1 MVEPRPYQQEAHKRV
16 EDPSLVRGEGR
27 FVGDIRI
34 PELLHAAFVRSTEA
48 HGTITGM
55 DLEEAAAAPGV
66 VAVLTSADFDIPDS
80 PALGPVQVDGMLR
93 PALASDTVRYVGEA
107 VAVVI
112 AESDRQAVDAAELA
126 WIDIDPL
133 PAVVSIEAALTGET
147 LLFPEF
153 GSNVAERFVQGD
165 AGARWDYPVEATVT
179 IRNQRLAPVP
189 IETLSA
195 LADPTGDVDVT
206 LYVGH
211 QMPHVLKR
219 QLRAALGLE
228 IEVVVPDVGGG
239 FGLKGRPF
247 PEYAIL
253 VSAAHQIGRPIR
265 WLQTRREHMQCGTH
279 GRDMTHTMR
288 IAGDRDGRIHRLHI
302 DMKAGLGAYP
312 HTSAQVPAYARL
324 TAQGMYDIEHLSVE
338 STSVVTN
345 MAPTAPYRGAGR
357 PESAYAIE
365 RAVEAFAAAAGL
377 DSVEVRKTNLVRSF
391 PYQSN
396 TGALYDSG
404 DYEAVLAMAVELVG
418 LDDYRARQA
427 VRREAGERFLGI
439 GFGAFVER
447 AGGAIDSGEY
457 ARTELADDGTLVVR
471 TGSTPNGQGHH
482 TVWAQV
488 ASQVF
493 DVDVDQVR
501 VITGDTVQVA
511 DGFGSVA
518 SRSAQVGASGVW
530 RTAHSVLDQVKE
542 RAAKK
547 LEASVS
553 DLFIQDGVVGVVGV
567 PGVGVRLDEI
577 AAEAARDGEQLA
589 SEEFYSPHAQTFPNG
604 VHVAVVEVDADTGEV
619 ELLDFVAVDD
629 CGNVLNQMIVDGQT
643 HGSIAQGLG
652 QALYEEVRYDES
664 GQLLSSTLMDYSLP
678 RASDI
683 PPLRLG
689 RVFSPAPSNPLG
701 AKGSGEG
708 GCIGAPP
715 AIVNAVLD
723 ALRPL
728 GVSHIDMPLKPFNV
742 WQAIQAAS
750 ENS

>member
-1 MVEPRPYQQEAHKRV
+1 MVENRPYRQQAIKRV
-16 EDPSLVRGEGR
+16 EDPALVRGEGL
-27 FVGDIRI
+27 FVGDIRRDG
-34 PELLHAAFVRSTEA
+34 LLHAAFVRSTEA
-48 HGTITGM
+48 HGTITGI
-55 DLEEAAAAPGV
+55 DLDETAAASGV
-66 VAVLTSADFDIPDS
+66 VAVLTADDFDIADS
-80 PALGPVQVDGMLR
+80 PAIGPVKVDGMLR
-93 PALASDTVRYVGEA
+93 PALARDTVRYVGEA

-112 AESDRQAVDAAELA
+112 AETQAQAVDAADLA

-133 PAVVSIEAALTGET
+133 PAVMTVGAALEGDV

-153 GSNVAERFVQGD
+153 GSNVAERFVHGD
-165 AGARWDYPVEATVT
+165 AAEGWDHPVDVSVT
-179 IRNQRLAPVP
+179 IHNQRLAPVP

-195 LADPTGDVDVT
+195 LADPTGDGGII

-219 QLRAALGLE
+219 QLRDALGLD

-239 FGLKGRPF
+239 FGLKGRPY
-247 PEYAIL
+247 PEYPIL
-253 VSAAHQIGRPIR
+253 VSAAYRLGRPIR
-265 WLQTRREHMQCGTH
+265 WLQTRREHMACGTH

-288 IAGDRDGRIHRLHI
+288 IAGDQGGRIRRLHI
-302 DMKAGLGAYP
+302 DMSASLGAYP

-324 TAQGMYDIEHLSVE
+324 TAQGMYDIEQYSVT

-365 RAVEAFAAAAGL
+365 RAVEAFATATGL
-377 DSVEVRKTNLVRSF
+377 DPIEVRRKNLVGSF
-391 PYQSN
+391 PYRSN

-404 DYEAVLAMAVELVG
+404 DYEAVLSMAVELVG
-418 LDDYRARQA
+418 LDDYRAEQV
-427 VRREAGERFLGI
+427 VRREAGQRPLGV

-447 AGGAIDSGEY
+447 AGGPIDSGEY
-457 ARTELADDGTLVVR
+457 ASTELADDGSLIVR

-493 DVDVDQVR
+493 DVDVDRVR
-501 VITGDTVQVA
+501 VITGDTAQIA

-518 SRSAQVGASGVW
+518 SRSAQIGASGVW
-530 RTAHSVLDQVKE
+530 RTAHTVLDLVKE
-542 RAAKK
+542 RAAVK

-553 DLFIQDGVVGVVGV
+553 DLVIQHGVISVVGV
-567 PGVGVRLDEI
+567 PGVGVPMADI
-577 AAEAARDGEQLA
+577 AADAAEAGEQLA

-604 VHVAVVEVDADTGEV
+604 VHVAVVEVDTETGEV
-619 ELLDFVAVDD
+619 DLIDFVAVDD

-643 HGSIAQGLG
+643 HGSVAQGLG

-678 RASDI
+678 RASDM

-742 WQAIQAAS
+742 WQAIQLARR
-750 ENS
+750 